1 MNFSAAPA
9 QLLEL
14 LSCEM
19 NPNARHRVYQ
29 RALALYQAML

>member
-1 MNFSAAPA
+1 MSFSSAPA
-9 QLLEL
+9 QLVEL

-19 NPNARHRVYQ
+19 NPSARHKIYQ